1 MLESYPHHCKFFLVK
16 CIISY
21 RNNIYV
27 TNFLK
32 YTSFQLNLLLS
43 SHYLPFIIVSKNEIR
58 LELYIFRSYNER
70 ITNKYCIFLNFYIS
84 SVNSWAWTSVLRSCC
99 EYILRNKRKNE
110 SVSQRRWEKSN
121 WIFECL
127 LRFDWMNRCKGKEV
141 CYNF

>member
-21 RNNIYV
+21 RNNIYI

-43 SHYLPFIIVSKNEIR
+43 SHYLPFIIVSKNKIR

-70 ITNKYCIFLNFYIS
+70 ITNKYCISFLTSTFQVSILEPELVYYVHVVNIFYVTKERTKVFHRDAEKSRIGFLNVY
-84 SVNSWAWTSVLRSCC
+84 
-99 EYILRNKRKNE
+99 
-110 SVSQRRWEKSN
+110 
-121 WIFECL
+121 
-127 LRFDWMNRCKGKEV
+127 
-141 CYNF
+141 